1 MNVNLKLGV
10 AGAVVALVVAY
21 FCYDLGYNR
30 AKVEGELQIE
40 TLKLTQAEE
49 VIAAQNKV
57 KSEYE
62 LQIQSLNAALASA
75 RSDGAERLRQL
86 NEFRG
91 ANTDLATCRRDR
103 DRLSRLA
110 VRGEGLLKRADAYLG
125 SLYQRKR

>member
-1 MNVNLKLGV
+1 MNLNIKLGV

-49 VIAAQNKV
+49 VIAAQRKV

-62 LQIQSLNAALASA
+62 LQIQTLNAALASA
-75 RSDGAERLRQL
+75 RSDSAERMRQL
-86 NEFRG
+86 ETFRQSR
-91 ANTDLATCRRDR
+91 TDLATCRRQR
-103 DRLSRLA
+103 DQLSRLA
-110 VRGEGLLKRADAYLG
+110 VEGESLLREADAYLG
-125 SLYQRKR
+125 SLVR

>member
-1 MNVNLKLGV
+1 MSYVRY
-10 AGAVVALVVAY
+10 ALCVIIL
-21 FCYDLGYNR
+21 FCSYWFGFNH
-30 AKVEGELQIE
+30 AKTEGELQIE

-49 VIAAQNKV
+49 IIAAQNKV

-62 LQIQSLNAALASA
+62 SQIQSLNAALASA

-91 ANTDLATCRRDR
+91 ARTDLATCRRDR

-110 VRGEGLLKRADAYLG
+110 VEGESLLREADAYLG
-125 SLYQRKR
+125 SLVR

>member
-1 MNVNLKLGV
+1 MSYVRYALCVIILFCSYWLG
-10 AGAVVALVVAY
+10 
-21 FCYDLGYNR
+21 FNH
-30 AKVEGELQIE
+30 AKTEGELQIE

-49 VIAAQNKV
+49 VIAAQNRV

-91 ANTDLATCRRDR
+91 ARTDLATCRRDR

-125 SLYQRKR
+125 SLVR